1 MSSYDK
7 CVRIERLANGYN
19 ITVKDPAIV
28 AANNARDNSI
38 GGKGPYKPYRDPE
51 RCYTFKGISEVNA
64 WLTANLDK
72 ALPKDDPID
81 SFEATFD
88 KASKAVEKMEK
99 Y

>member
-1 MSSYDK
+1 MSYDK
-7 CVRIERLANGYN
+7 RVTIERLANGYN

-28 AANNARDNSI
+28 AANEARDNS
-38 GGKGPYKPYRDPE
+38 KGPYKAYRDPE
-51 RCYTFKGISEVNA
+51 RCYTFGTIAQVNA

-88 KASKAVEKMEK
+88 KASKAIEKMEK
-99 Y
+99 F